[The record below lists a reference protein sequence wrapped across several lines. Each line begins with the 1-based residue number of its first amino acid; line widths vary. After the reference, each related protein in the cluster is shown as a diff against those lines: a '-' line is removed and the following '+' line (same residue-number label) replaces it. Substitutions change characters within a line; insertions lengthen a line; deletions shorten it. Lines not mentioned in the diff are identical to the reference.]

1 MIFYFQIRLSSEMEM
16 MLLIFPILII
26 SSVTIESTPIKYW
39 STEGD
44 ITETESTRVKAPT
57 FGQLRVFSNLL
68 A

>member
-1 MIFYFQIRLSSEMEM
+1 MIFYFQIRLSSEMKM

-26 SSVTIESTPIKYW
+26 SSVIVESTPTKYW